1 MKRQQQYL
9 KMPKI
14 TPEGGGSGFTL
25 FVQKN
30 PDISDQ
36 LAQ

>member
-14 TPEGGGSGFTL
+14 TPEGGGSGFPFL
-25 FVQKN
+25 SKKKR
-30 PDISDQ
+30 DISGQ